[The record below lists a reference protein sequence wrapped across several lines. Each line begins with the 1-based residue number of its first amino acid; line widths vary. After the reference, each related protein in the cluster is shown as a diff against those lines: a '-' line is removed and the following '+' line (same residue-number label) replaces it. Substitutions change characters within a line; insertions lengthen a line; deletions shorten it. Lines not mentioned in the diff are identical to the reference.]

1 MAQKLPTQT
10 PDSSSSQKMIG
21 DLQVFHQS
29 ADGASEANN
38 CQSHPLGLVSAWRLC
53 PQKTELPSAHSEPPS
68 PSSYAHLAITQTRC
82 KSDDI

>member
-38 CQSHPLGLVSAWRLC
+38 LSKSPTGSSIGLETL
-53 PQKTELPSAHSEPPS
+53 S
-68 PSSYAHLAITQTRC
+68 PEN
-82 KSDDI
+82 